1 MASPTETL
9 TANEA
14 ASVTRVPL
22 KQVHRIIDS
31 GLLLDGVQ
39 THAGMRVVFGR
50 ALIGLRLA
58 HLTADTLTLDARRR
72 VIRRVL
78 EEPKA
83 IRIQDDAVS
92 VAVSPVAVEISDG
105 LATLERAKAM
115 VSSDPS
121 IMGGAPCIVGTRIP
135 VHMLA
140 DMVANGDTVDAV
152 AAVYPLLTTDQV
164 RLAGV
169 YATAYPRR
177 GRPPAKAAWRKNGPS
192 QSKTL
197 RIDDLPQAS

>member
-1 MASPTETL
+1 MPNPTEPL

-14 ASVTRVPL
+14 ASVTQVPL

-39 THAGMRVVFGR
+39 LHSGTRLIFGR

-83 IRIQDDAVS
+83 TSVQDDAVS
-92 VAVSPVAVEISDG
+92 VAVAPVAVEVSDG

-115 VSSDPS
+115 VSNDPTV
-121 IMGGAPCIVGTRIP
+121 MGGAPCVAGTRLP

-140 DMVANGDTVDAV
+140 DMVANGDRVDAV
-152 AAVYPLLTTDQV
+152 TAAYPPLTDDQV
-164 RLAGV
+164 RLACV

-177 GRPPAKAAWRKNGPS
+177 GRPPAKPAWRKNGPS
-192 QSKTL
+192 RSKIL
-197 RIDDLPQAS
+197 RLDDLPQAS

>member
-1 MASPTETL
+1 
-9 TANEA
+9 
-14 ASVTRVPL
+14 
-22 KQVHRIIDS
+22 
-31 GLLLDGVQ
+31 
-39 THAGMRVVFGR
+39 
-50 ALIGLRLA
+50 
-58 HLTADTLTLDARRR
+58 
-72 VIRRVL
+72 
-78 EEPKA
+78 
-83 IRIQDDAVS
+83 
-92 VAVSPVAVEISDG
+92 
-105 LATLERAKAM
+105 M
-115 VSSDPS
+115 VSIDPS

-152 AAVYPLLTTDQV
+152 AAAYPLLTTDQV

-177 GRPPAKAAWRKNGPS
+177 GRPPAKPAWRKNGPS